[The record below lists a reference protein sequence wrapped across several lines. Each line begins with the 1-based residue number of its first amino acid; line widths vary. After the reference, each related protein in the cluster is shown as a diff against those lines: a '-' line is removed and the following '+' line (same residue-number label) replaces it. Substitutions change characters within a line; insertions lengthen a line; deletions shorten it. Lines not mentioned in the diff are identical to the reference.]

1 MVVESRARG
10 SSHPIG
16 ERVREAGPLPRS
28 LFSHRRLLSS
38 PKPIEQSHSAPPAR
52 RPAAPKAK
60 ANAGKVRE
68 HQQYRARAI
77 RFRPQP
83 PRTRSTLTDSSL
95 LSPPPAPPNQV
106 AAQPAKQPAKKQ
118 ATTGG
123 KGGFTD
129 ANAKWLKPAK
139 KQRKEEP
146 SDESEDDDDDESGD
160 DDGSPLP
167 SASDDD
173 LEQQSSSGDEDDD
186 EGSDDEDD
194 EDGESDEDEPPR
206 AKAAAG
212 KKNKGAAQDLFDG
225 ADDSDDADGNDLGIP
240 DDDEFGSDKD
250 EDEGDS
256 EEDDDSDCEEE
267 EGEAERHS
275 RLLVEAQRRRERE
288 AEAEARDLAT
298 NIAAPLGEEEGEDDD
313 QANGAARLMLGGA
326 SDDLDQVKRRI
337 RDTVHVLDNF
347 AKLRAPASA
356 GAAGG
361 SGQPAQISRSDYMD
375 RLRRDLASY
384 YGYNDYLLGRILE
397 LFPPAEAVELLEA
410 CEQPR
415 PVTLRVNALRAR
427 RRELA
432 AALMARG
439 VTLDPVG
446 PWSKVGLV
454 VYESRVPI
462 GATPEYMAGHYMLQ
476 GASSFMPV
484 MALAPQPGE
493 TVVDVAAAPGG
504 KTSYIAALMRNSGCV
519 FANEINPQRLKAVT
533 ANLQRLG
540 VTNAVVTNYD
550 GRELPRVL
558 GRRSADRVLLDAPCT
573 GTGVVSKD
581 PSVKTSKSAE
591 DVYRASH
598 LQKELLLAAIDLVD
612 ARKGDNSGGGGGGGG
627 GAGGS
632 DGNGD
637 TTTTNSTAGV
647 IVYSTCSLLVEENEA
662 VIDYALRRRN
672 VKVVSTGLAFGRP
685 GLSRCREARFH
696 PSIAQHARRFYPHA
710 HNLDGFFVCKLRKL
724 GNEERAVK
732 GAAGEAARAREEERA
747 ERKRQ
752 GLPEDEDEEG
762 EDEERRSSDDGGDG
776 EQPEEEEEQQDG
788 EEPAWMR
795 AGPKRAVEAAKR
807 EAQAQAEAQ
816 GYGGGGGGGGKGG
829 GKGGEAAAA
838 AANGAKPS
846 QKKKAGVDVIPGL
859 PPVDPEAAARARK
872 AAEAAS
878 KKPKSEQLARLA
890 ALEAALG
897 GGGGGGGKEKAA
909 ASNKKSKAAAEPAQ
923 AAELKAK
930 KKPKKK

>member
-1 MVVESRARG
+1 VRSSKAPNEHARHG
-10 SSHPIG
+10 NRGRDAPI
-16 ERVREAGPLPRS
+16 
-28 LFSHRRLLSS
+28 
-38 PKPIEQSHSAPPAR
+38 
-52 RPAAPKAK
+52 
-60 ANAGKVRE
+60 
-68 HQQYRARAI
+68 
-77 RFRPQP
+77 
-83 PRTRSTLTDSSL
+83 D
-95 LSPPPAPPNQV
+95 SPPPPSKHDKQSAAP
-106 AAQPAKQPAKKQ
+106 AAKPKGKAQ
-118 ATTGG
+118 AATG
-123 KGGFTD
+123 KGFTD

-139 KQRKEEP
+139 KRKDAP
-146 SDESEDDDDDESGD
+146 ESEDEDDDDEEAVRADADASPSG
-160 DDGSPLP
+160 
-167 SASDDD
+167 SDSM
-173 LEQQSSSGDEDDD
+173 EGGSSSDGDEGPS
-186 EGSDDEDD
+186 GSDGEDD
-194 EDGESDEDEPPR
+194 EDEDGEEESDGDDR
-206 AKAAAG
+206 AAPTKRRTG
-212 KKNKGAAQDLFDG
+212 GAALFD
-225 ADDSDDADGNDLGIP
+225 DDDNGGGDSGGLGIP
-240 DDDEFGSDKD
+240 DDDEFGSGSGSGSG
-250 EDEGDS
+250 EDE
-256 EEDDDSDCEEE
+256 EEDDSADDDDDDEQD
-267 EGEAERHS
+267 GPQHEAERHS
-275 RLLVEAQRRRERE
+275 RLLVAAQRRRERE
-288 AEAEARDLAT
+288 ADAEAAELAT
-298 NIAAPLGEEEGEDDD
+298 NIAAPLTAALDGE
-313 QANGAARLMLGGA
+313 LGGGLDGGA
-326 SDDLDQVKRRI
+326 QGDGGLDQVKRRI

-347 AKLRAPASA
+347 AKLRPRAAAPSPGGGASG
-356 GAAGG
+356 GAPTLG
-361 SGQPAQISRSDYMD
+361 RSDYVD
-375 RLRRDLASY
+375 LLRRDLANY

-504 KTSYIAALMRNSGCV
+504 KTSYISALMRNTGCV
-519 FANEINPQRLKAVT
+519 FANELNPQRLRAVT

-540 VTNAVVTNYD
+540 VTNAVVVNYD

-612 ARKGDNSGGGGGGGG
+612 ARKGAGGGGGGGG
-627 GAGGS
+627 QAAGG
-632 DGNGD
+632 DGGEGEGGGGGG
-637 TTTTNSTAGV
+637 SGAGV

-685 GLSRCREARFH
+685 GLSRCREGRFH

-724 GNEERAVK
+724 GNEESAVK
-732 GAAGEAARAREEERA
+732 GAAGEAARAREQERA
-747 ERKRQ
+747 ERRGTK
-752 GLPEDEDEEG
+752 
-762 EDEERRSSDDGGDG
+762 GGDG
-776 EQPEEEEEQQDG
+776 GGGGGAEEEEEEGEEGQEEGGDAGARGAEHAGDKGG

-795 AGPKRAVEAAKR
+795 SGPKSVVEAAR
-807 EAQAQAEAQ
+807 RGARAQAAAQ
-816 GYGGGGGGGGKGG
+816 GYGGGSGGKEEGERG
-829 GKGGEAAAA
+829 SGRRAAGGEAASAMRKA
-838 AANGAKPS
+838 RAGGALLP
-846 QKKKAGVDVIPGL
+846 AVDL
-859 PPVDPEAAARARK
+859 EAAARARK
-872 AAEAAS
+872 ATKEAG
-878 KKPKSEQLARLA
+878 KRPKGELLAGLA
-890 ALEAALG
+890 ALEAAVG
-897 GGGGGGGKEKAA
+897 GGGGGGAA
-909 ASNKKSKAAAEPAQ
+909 GAAAEAPPAPAAAAAAGTANGKAASKKAKAPAPAQ
-923 AAELKAK
+923 DKAK
-930 KKPKKK
+930 KRQKK

>member
-1 MVVESRARG
+1 VAIRDARG
-10 SSHPIG
+10 SLLSTARARAQSIDRSAHSHISL
-16 ERVREAGPLPRS
+16 PLPQTR
-28 LFSHRRLLSS
+28 
-38 PKPIEQSHSAPPAR
+38 PKTQPA
-52 RPAAPKAK
+52 PAAPAK
-60 ANAGKVRE
+60 
-68 HQQYRARAI
+68 
-77 RFRPQP
+77 
-83 PRTRSTLTDSSL
+83 
-95 LSPPPAPPNQV
+95 
-106 AAQPAKQPAKKQ
+106 
-118 ATTGG
+118 GG
-123 KGGFTD
+123 KAPAATKPKGFTD

-139 KQRKEEP
+139 TKRGEP
-146 SDESEDDDDDESGD
+146 ESEEDDESGSD
-160 DDGSPLP
+160 AEDVDESGSEEQDA
-167 SASDDD
+167 SMEEEDASDDD
-173 LEQQSSSGDEDDD
+173 GQSLSGSEEDD
-186 EGSDDEDD
+186 EDEDD
-194 EDGESDEDEPPR
+194 EDEDASDDEEDDRP
-206 AKAAAG
+206 AAG
-212 KKNKGAAQDLFDG
+212 KKTKGKGAALFDE
-225 ADDSDDADGNDLGIP
+225 DDGDGDGDGDADLGIP
-240 DDDEFGSDKD
+240 DDDEFGSDED
-250 EDEGDS
+250 EDASDSDESES
-256 EEDDDSDCEEE
+256 EED
-267 EGEAERHS
+267 EAERHS
-275 RLLVEAQRRRERE
+275 RLLVEAKKRREKE

-298 NIAAPLGEEEGEDDD
+298 NIAAPLIEGAEGADD
-313 QANGAARLMLGGA
+313 QHATNNLLDSNLPA
-326 SDDLDQVKRRI
+326 DLDQVKRRI
-337 RDTVHVLDNF
+337 RDTVHVLENF
-347 AKLRAPASA
+347 AKLRSA
-356 GAAGG
+356 
-361 SGQPAQISRSDYMD
+361 QVSRSDYTD
-375 RLRRDLASY
+375 RLQRDLASY

-504 KTSYIAALMRNSGCV
+504 KTSYIAALMRNTGSV

-612 ARKGDNSGGGGGGGG
+612 ARKGQSGN
-627 GAGGS
+627 GAGGPGN
-632 DGNGD
+632 GNGD
-637 TTTTNSTAGV
+637 GDDNATNPSAGV

-685 GLSRCREARFH
+685 GLSRCREQRFH

-724 GNEERAVK
+724 GNEETAVK
-732 GAAGEAARAREEERA
+732 GVAGEAARARERERA
-747 ERKRQ
+747 ERREA
-752 GLPEDEDEEG
+752 GL
-762 EDEERRSSDDGGDG
+762 S
-776 EQPEEEEEQQDG
+776 EEEEEATEDDEEREAEDG
-788 EEPAWMR
+788 EDGGSAGAEEERDDADDGAEPAWMR
-795 AGPKRAVEAAKR
+795 AGPKRVVETAKR
-807 EAQAQAEAQ
+807 EARAQAAAQ
-816 GYGGGGGGGGKGG
+816 GYGGGGAAGAGAQGAKKAGQQARNK
-829 GKGGEAAAA
+829 AAAA
-838 AANGAKPS
+838 AAAAAKSPS
-846 QKKKAGVDVIPGL
+846 MVLPGV
-859 PPVDPEAAARARK
+859 PPVDPEAARRARK

-878 KKPKSEQLARLA
+878 KKPKGEQLA
-890 ALEAALG
+890 ALEALERAVG
-897 GGGGGGGKEKAA
+897 GGGGRGAVVAAAANGGANGGKASSSAPAKKGKASSKGDEGGAA
-909 ASNKKSKAAAEPAQ
+909 AAPKQKKQKT
-923 AAELKAK
+923 K
-930 KKPKKK
+930 K